1 MGIHAIVIIIF
12 SYFLGCINFGY
23 YYVRYFYKQDV
34 RTVGTNV
41 TGAMNVSRIAGK
53 KGFLITFA
61 CDAIKGA
68 IPVVIC
74 RILQLS
80 NTIAMV
86 CILMVIIGH
95 IFPFQL
101 SFQGGKGLS
110 TAFGA
115 YLIFN
120 PILIIYLL
128 LTCALLLPF
137 VRRFTV
143 TSLFSLVILPA
154 ELYFGYNSWV
164 ISGFFLLYTTII
176 LYACRGN
183 IVDFFRGKQDM
194 ESNK

>member
-1 MGIHAIVIIIF
+1 MGIYVIVIIIF

-68 IPVVIC
+68 IPVAIC

-86 CILMVIIGH
+86 CILMVIVGH
-95 IFPFQL
+95 IYPFQL

-183 IVDFFRGKQDM
+183 LVDFFRGKQDM

>member
-1 MGIHAIVIIIF
+1 MGILTIVIIIF

-23 YYVRYFYKQDV
+23 YYVRYFYKQDI
-34 RTVGTNV
+34 RAVGTNV

-68 IPVVIC
+68 IPVAIC
-74 RILQLS
+74 RILQLN

-115 YLIFN
+115 YLLFN
-120 PILIIYLL
+120 PMLIIYLL
-128 LTCALLLPF
+128 LTCAFLLPF

-143 TSLFSLVILPA
+143 TSLFAFILLPA
-154 ELYFGYNSWV
+154 ELYFSYHSWV
-164 ISGFFLLYTTII
+164 MSGFFLLYTTII
-176 LYACRGN
+176 LYACRDN
-183 IVDFFRGKQDM
+183 LIDFFKRKEDM
-194 ESNK
+194 ESSK